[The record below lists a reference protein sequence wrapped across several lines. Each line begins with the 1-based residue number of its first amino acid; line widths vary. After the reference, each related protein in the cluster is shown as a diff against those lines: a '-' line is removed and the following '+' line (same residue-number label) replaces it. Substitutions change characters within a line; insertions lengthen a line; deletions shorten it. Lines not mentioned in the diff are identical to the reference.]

1 MTSAK
6 NDSTE
11 PGNVVTQYETLRKA
25 ALGSVLPP
33 DARAGMMLFLRRGMW
48 GWSCALAT
56 RITTELPTGSRPAN
70 WNPPEECRTIVH
82 ILAAMAIRTSF
93 QGATE

>member
-11 PGNVVTQYETLRKA
+11 PGDVVTPYETLRKA
-25 ALGSVLPP
+25 ALGGALPP

-48 GWSCALAT
+48 GWSCAPATSMTRELA
-56 RITTELPTGSRPAN
+56 TGSRLTN
-70 WNPPEECRTIVH
+70 WNPPDEYRTIVH
-82 ILAAMAIRTSF
+82 IFAAMAITTSI
-93 QGATE
+93 QGATA

>member
-48 GWSCALAT
+48 GWSYALAT
-56 RITTELPTGSRPAN
+56 RMTTERPTGSRASD
-70 WNPPEECRTIVH
+70 WNPPEEYRTIIH
-82 ILAAMAIRTSF
+82 IFAAMAIRTSF
-93 QGATE
+93 QGATA